1 MKKLIVSTVVCV
13 LIAAPA
19 IGSDFITEQNK
30 ALGDIIA
37 KIESVK
43 DDQSKVD
50 ALMAQRDCI
59 EKSTTLEELK
69 KCSHNDKN
77 DAKGGQKKK

>member
-1 MKKLIVSTVVCV
+1 MKKLIVATVACV

-19 IGSDFITEQNK
+19 IGADFITEQNK
-30 ALGDIIA
+30 ALGDIIS
-37 KIESVK
+37 KIEAVK
-43 DDQSKVD
+43 DDQNKVN

-69 KCSHNDKN
+69 KCSGNSKD
-77 DAKGGQKKK
+77 DGQDGQKKK

>member
-50 ALMAQRDCI
+50 ALMAQRNCI
-59 EKSTTLEELK
+59 EKATTLEELH
-69 KCSHNDKN
+69 KCTGNGQDESQK
-77 DAKGGQKKK
+77 GQKQ